1 MLYSAAMLHNLKY
14 PIPGGVEIMKLEGII
29 KAFSYP
35 DVTFAA
41 WMHFAAFDCLIGL
54 GIVRDARKV
63 GVPHWMCIP
72 CLLLCMLV
80 GPVFGTLVIVDACTA
95 MTRIVVRRLGFWH
108 IFRFA

>member
-1 MLYSAAMLHNLKY
+1 MVHNLKY
-14 PIPGGVEIMKLEGII
+14 PIPGGVEIMKLDGII

-54 GIVRDARKV
+54 GIVTDAKRV

-72 CLLLCMLV
+72 CLLMCMLV
-80 GPVFGTLVIVDACTA
+80 GP
-95 MTRIVVRRLGFWH
+95 LGFL
-108 IFRFA
+108 IYLLLRIICAGLSEK